1 VFGDSG
7 TCGFGAFAEYVAV
20 PESVLAQK
28 PANILFE
35 EAAAAVQAA
44 KVALQALRDTDRIQK
59 GQKVLVYGVS
69 GGIGS
74 FAVQIAKAFEAGVTA
89 VCSTRNV
96 KLARSLGADRV
107 IDYTK
112 EDFLKNG
119 QRFDLILATAGY
131 RSIFEF
137 KRVLSPTGNYVATG
151 GSMAGPKAMAQIF
164 QAMLLGPLLSL
175 TGRKKLV
182 AMELS
187 PSQNDLL
194 VMKELLGSGQ
204 VKPVLDRGYALC
216 DAAEALSYYS
226 EGHTRGK
233 VVISMVPSTKN
244 LTNTEESI

>member
-1 VFGDSG
+1 
-7 TCGFGAFAEYVAV
+7 
-20 PESVLAQK
+20 
-28 PANILFE
+28 
-35 EAAAAVQAA
+35 
-44 KVALQALRDTDRIQK
+44 
-59 GQKVLVYGVS
+59 
-69 GGIGS
+69 
-74 FAVQIAKAFEAGVTA
+74 
-89 VCSTRNV
+89 
-96 KLARSLGADRV
+96 
-107 IDYTK
+107 
-112 EDFLKNG
+112 
-119 QRFDLILATAGY
+119 
-131 RSIFEF
+131 
-137 KRVLSPTGNYVATG
+137 
-151 GSMAGPKAMAQIF
+151 MAQIF

-194 VMKELLGSGQ
+194 VMKELLASGQ

>member
-1 VFGDSG
+1 MFGDSG

-112 EDFLKNG
+112 GDFTRSG
-119 QRFDLILATAGY
+119 QQYDFILDNVSNHSLTDL
-131 RSIFEF
+131 R
-137 KRVLSPTGNYVATG
+137 RVLTPTGTLIPNG
-151 GSMAGPKAMAQIF
+151 GGFDNRWLASGGRIVRAAVLFQFGGQTLGNFLVSSNHADLVVLAEMIEAGKVTPVMDRTY
-164 QAMLLGPLLSL
+164 PL
-175 TGRKKLV
+175 
-182 AMELS
+182 
-187 PSQNDLL
+187 
-194 VMKELLGSGQ
+194 
-204 VKPVLDRGYALC
+204 
-216 DAAEALSYYS
+216 S
-226 EGHTRGK
+226 ETARAIDHVGKGHARGK
-233 VVISMVPSTKN
+233 VVIAV
-244 LTNTEESI
+244 